1 MCCIEWWKGS
11 IFDALRTRWVNY
23 KTIFSERRRLT
34 WAPGASACARMIEPL
49 TSLSSSHCS
58 GFQCNGTIKVLGPLL
73 PPQNPS
79 VTHSG
84 TMSCRGGQ
92 YPPVVKQCLRPSN
105 TIHLQDCHSFEKKK
119 SHLKFIQVCL
129 HWSFGSM
136 RKQQPGSPWSIS
148 ANKKG
153 LDSENLWSTWMA
165 QKKVMVFEVLPVRM
179 KEQY

>member
-119 SHLKFIQVCL
+119 ESFEIHPSLLALELWFNEKAATWFSLVYFRQQKRVGLRKFMVNL
-129 HWSFGSM
+129 DG
-136 RKQQPGSPWSIS
+136 
-148 ANKKG
+148 AKKSDG
-153 LDSENLWSTWMA
+153 
-165 QKKVMVFEVLPVRM
+165 F
-179 KEQY
+179 